1 MFLIVCE
8 DENGPELT
16 TYPTSIF
23 RISGTYCSPTLFFCM
38 SLVDI
43 MTLLQ
48 KKNYR
53 NLGILFSGICGQRS
67 RSMTFVTLFLQT
79 AMPCICLVRAMSQ
92 LHFKTNISSLSQLG
106 TKLCLIT

>member
-16 TYPTSIF
+16 TYPTSII

-48 KKNYR
+48 KKIIEIWGYSFR
-53 NLGILFSGICGQRS
+53 VSAVKGQG
-67 RSMTFVTLFLQT
+67 Q
-79 AMPCICLVRAMSQ
+79 
-92 LHFKTNISSLSQLG
+92 
-106 TKLCLIT
+106 

>member
-16 TYPTSIF
+16 TYPNSIF

-48 KKNYR
+48 KKIYR
-53 NLGILFSGICGQRS
+53 NLG
-67 RSMTFVTLFLQT
+67 TLFGYLQSKVKVNDLCDIISPNCH
-79 AMPCICLVRAMSQ
+79 AMYMS
-92 LHFKTNISSLSQLG
+92 G
-106 TKLCLIT
+106 

>member
-48 KKNYR
+48 KLSKF
-53 NLGILFSGICGQRS
+53 GD
-67 RSMTFVTLFLQT
+67 TLFGYVRSKVKVDDLCDIISPNCH
-79 AMPCICLVRAMSQ
+79 AMYMS
-92 LHFKTNISSLSQLG
+92 G
-106 TKLCLIT
+106 